1 MEEKIIIA
9 LEIGSSKIKGATGAV
24 GPDGAINVKA
34 VEREPISDIVR
45 YGCVRNIVETAQA
58 VRKVIDRLELRESPR
73 KIEGIYLSIG
83 GRSLSSQAATIE
95 RRLASDTIITQEIL
109 EDIFS
114 EALDYP
120 LADRHV
126 ITVTRRELYVNN
138 ALTPKPLGEIGSHI
152 LAKLN
157 IISCR
162 NQPLR
167 NLTMMVEDRLQL
179 KVLDT
184 FVRPL
189 AIADLVLVEEEKRLG
204 CMLVDFGAETTT
216 VAIYKNGVL
225 VHLVVL
231 PMGSRNITRD
241 ITALNFIEEQA
252 EEMKKAGGSAF
263 ATLEANHTPGQPDF
277 VAINNY
283 VSARAAEI
291 IVNVCE
297 QVKYAGLTPE
307 QLSEGIIIVGKGARL
322 SGFNQRLSQISGM
335 KVRTGVPVSRRLRI
349 LDGRIQVA
357 DAVDVLAILNA
368 AAKNNPQECLSTP
381 APVVETPV
389 RPVAEAKPVVTVADP
404 TPGPARVPA
413 ASVASPMNA
422 SRPAAAT
429 TTTNDTTTTTT
440 TTTYTPPV
448 QHIDNSR
455 GGNRSRLSALYD
467 KMRERV
473 ANAISNS
480 FNEED
485 DEE

>member
-24 GPDGAINVKA
+24 GPDGTINVKA
-34 VEREPISDIVR
+34 VERESISDIVR

-58 VRKVIDRLELRESPR
+58 VQKVIERLELRESPR
-73 KIEGIYLSIG
+73 KIEGVYLSIG

-109 EDIFS
+109 EDIFN
-114 EALDYP
+114 EALEYP
-120 LADRHV
+120 LPERNV
-126 ITVTRRELYVNN
+126 VTVTRRELYVNN
-138 ALTPKPLGEIGSHI
+138 ALTSKPLGEIGSHI

-167 NLTMMVEDRLQL
+167 NLTMMIEDRLGL
-179 KVLDT
+179 KIMDT
-184 FVRPL
+184 FVRTL

-216 VAIYKNGVL
+216 VAIFKNGVL
-225 VHLVVL
+225 MHLAVL

-241 ITALNFIEEQA
+241 ITALNYVEEQA
-252 EEMKKAGGSAF
+252 EEMKKGGGSAF
-263 ATLEANHTPGQPDF
+263 PTLESSHAPGQPDF

-297 QVKYAGLTPE
+297 QVKYAGLTPD
-307 QLSEGIIIVGKGARL
+307 QLSEGVIIVGKGARL

-368 AAKNNPQECLSTP
+368 AAKGNVKECLSP
-381 APVVETPV
+381 AAPAATAETV
-389 RPVAEAKPVVTVADP
+389 S
-404 TPGPARVPA
+404 VPA
-413 ASVASPMNA
+413 GESKPAVESAPA
-422 SRPAAAT
+422 GTAAAT
-429 TTTNDTTTTTT
+429 AKVEPASKSTTSTGTVTSVNTH
-440 TTTYTPPV
+440 TPV
-448 QHIDNSR
+448 MDGGR
-455 GGNRSRLSALYD
+455 TGGNGRSRLSALYD